1 MALAQQQ
8 QRVAAGRSRGTVPL
22 RALAPVQALRVR
34 GMGRSQLKDRAVVVR
49 ATAEEQGARRSF
61 AWCSTPLGSSA
72 ARRIV

>member
-49 ATAEEQGARRSF
+49 ATAEE
-61 AWCSTPLGSSA
+61 
-72 ARRIV
+72 